1 MIKDFL
7 PYLADKSF
15 FTKAAVLVLLIA
27 VFLLLTMVIGI
38 VAAIPFFG
46 LNAVMDLTLMENLN
60 DLRSVQLLKYF
71 QVINQF
77 GVFILPALAYAW
89 LVNRKPAGY
98 LNLHGTISMHHLL
111 LSLLLILVSIP
122 AINRLVVWNEQMQ
135 LPDFLEG
142 VESWMRQSED
152 QTKMLTDAFLNVKSL
167 SGLFGNLLI
176 IALLA
181 AVGEELLFRGVVLKM
196 LNESLHN
203 VHLAVLI
210 SAVLFSSLHMQFYG
224 FLPRTVLGILFGY
237 VFVWSGNLWIPIL
250 LHFIFNGISVVAAY
264 LYNLGMID
272 TDVDSLGET
281 PNDLIVAGSLLLSV
295 LLLFVMYRMRFR
307 QVKE

>member
-15 FTKAAVLVLLIA
+15 FTKAAILVLLIA

-237 VFVWSGNLWIPIL
+237 VFVWSVNLWIPIL